1 MFKTITRALRSAQS
15 RANAPTAAPDR
26 DAEAVRL
33 ATVVAEAEAAK
44 AKADQAVR
52 DALANPLV
60 GDTTL
65 S

>member
-1 MFKTITRALRSAQS
+1 MFKTITRALRAAQA
-15 RANAPTAAPDR
+15 RANERAAPDR
-26 DAEAVRL
+26 DAEAARL

-60 GDTTL
+60 GDAT
-65 S
+65 SH